1 VLNLITPQ
9 EQELNDAYEAELR
22 FELATQMR
30 HHVIEWSRQ
39 FGDRFFFAVYS
50 ATKGAWDDVRKDLKR
65 GRISLEDT
73 IRLIDKMLE
82 VKLINRRMY
91 DAYSGQF
98 ETIAE
103 GSDD

>member
-50 ATKGAWDDVRKDLKR
+50 ATKGAWDD
-65 GRISLEDT
+65 
-73 IRLIDKMLE
+73 
-82 VKLINRRMY
+82 
-91 DAYSGQF
+91 
-98 ETIAE
+98 
-103 GSDD
+103 